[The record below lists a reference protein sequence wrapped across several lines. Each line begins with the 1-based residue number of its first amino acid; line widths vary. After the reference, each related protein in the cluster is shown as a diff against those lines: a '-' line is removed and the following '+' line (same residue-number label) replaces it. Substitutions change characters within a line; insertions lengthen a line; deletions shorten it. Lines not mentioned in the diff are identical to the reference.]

1 MAPAEKV
8 DLAALAAL
16 YEKVGLGRDALRRR
30 RVSGSR
36 TCARVSVGYRVART
50 RRRCGTVDLD

>member
-16 YEKVGLGRDALRRR
+16 YEKWGWDAMLYD
-30 RVSGSR
+30 G
-36 TCARVSVGYRVART
+36 AE
-50 RRRCGTVDLD
+50 